1 MPKQKTH
8 SGLKK
13 RIKVTGSGKLMRGH
27 AYTGHL
33 KTNKT
38 HKENVQLSKQTSVHK
53 SDEKRIK
60 QLISN
65 MR

>member
-13 RIKVTGSGKLMRGH
+13 RVKITATGKIKRRH
-27 AYTGHL
+27 AYVGHL

-38 HKENVQLSKQTSVHK
+38 HKQNVQLHK
-53 SDEKRIK
+53 ATLVDKTDEKRIK
-60 QLISN
+60 SLISN

>member
-38 HKENVQLSKQTSVHK
+38 HKENVALLKSTSVHS

-60 QLISN
+60 SLISN

>member
-33 KTNKT
+33 KTNKKML
-38 HKENVQLSKQTSVHK
+38 HYQSQHQYILQ
-53 SDEKRIK
+53 
-60 QLISN
+60 
-65 MR
+65 MRRELNH